1 MYRLIRA
8 ETVCPNS
15 LGSTAV
21 NENAETIKP
30 KLRQVQIKN
39 KTKVK
44 RSSQLAPGKSCKVW
58 LCLKP
63 KVQIG
68 PQFS

>member
-44 RSSQLAPGKSCKVW
+44 RSSQLAPGKSCKV
-58 LCLKP
+58 
-63 KVQIG
+63 
-68 PQFS
+68 